1 VKDCHNIL
9 TLWGVPVGEDPA
21 VEEAAEARAV
31 GAALEVPALEA
42 DLAVEE
48 VAGVA
53 AVAMAVEAQVVQR
66 LVEPLALHPAWR
78 AFAGPCCET
87 PLPWRRESAG
97 SKLSID
103 LRGLGDR
110 PIACQLGPK
119 NLEE

>member
-1 VKDCHNIL
+1 VKDCHIIL

-48 VAGVA
+48 
-53 AVAMAVEAQVVQR
+53 VAMAVEAQVVQR

-110 PIACQLGPK
+110 PINCQLRPNDPEK
-119 NLEE
+119 